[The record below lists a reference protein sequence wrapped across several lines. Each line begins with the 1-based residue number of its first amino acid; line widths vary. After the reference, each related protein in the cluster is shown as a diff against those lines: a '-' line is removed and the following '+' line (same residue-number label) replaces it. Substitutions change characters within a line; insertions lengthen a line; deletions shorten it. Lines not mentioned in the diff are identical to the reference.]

1 MTNMQIARVFPRKT
15 KASPD
20 DALAFF
26 GPPPVGCAVFDRV
39 LISCTFTWDMP
50 RAEELA
56 QAWRGVCGDVQVG
69 GPAYGT
75 AAGDFEPGMFVKHG
89 YTITTRGCNN
99 RCWYCYVHKR
109 EGGLRELPIREGS
122 NVLDSNLLQASEGHI
137 GQVFDMLNRQPRGSV
152 RFTGGLEAKLID
164 ARIARELRII
174 RPKALYCANDRPGD
188 TEHLRSAAEHLF
200 TAGFT
205 KTSHVLSAYVLCGY
219 AGDTMAEA
227 EKRMRE
233 TWDAGFV
240 PYAMLWKNAETG
252 ESAPEWRAFQRTW
265 VRPQIILAQLRGGSG
280 DRGSAG
286 LPGDRAGSA
295 VADIEGGEERA

>member
-1 MTNMQIARVFPRKT
+1 MRAPRREEPLIIARVFPRKT

-20 DALAFF
+20 DSLAFF
-26 GPPPVGCAVFDRV
+26 AEPDLLTPPVDQV
-39 LISCTFTWDMP
+39 LVSCTFTWDIP

-56 QAWRGVCGDVQVG
+56 RAWRAVCGDVQVG

-109 EGGLRELPIREGS
+109 EGGLRELPIREGYI
-122 NVLDSNLLQASEGHI
+122 AG
-137 GQVFDMLNRQPRGSV
+137 VFDMLNRHPRGSV

-164 ARIARELRII
+164 SRIARELRVI

-188 TEHLRSAAEHLF
+188 IEHLRNAAEHLF
-200 TAGFT
+200 SAGFT
-205 KTSHVLSAYVLCGY
+205 KAAHVLSAYVLCGY
-219 AGDTMAEA
+219 AGDTMEDA

-233 TWDAGFV
+233 TWDVGFV

-252 ESAPEWRAFQRTW
+252 ESSPEWRAFQRTW
-265 VRPQIILAQLRGGSG
+265 VRPQITMHKLRG
-280 DRGSAG
+280 
-286 LPGDRAGSA
+286 
-295 VADIEGGEERA
+295 